1 MRIAVRNLTKRWG
14 AVTAVDDVTL
24 EFDAGGFTT
33 LLGPSGCGKTT
44 MLRMIAGLEEP
55 TAGEIRMDDRLVYS
69 SVEMVN
75 VPPGRRHLG
84 LVFQSYALW
93 PHMTVFQNVALGL
106 AQQGARGADLVRR
119 VREALDRVRLPGMEE
134 RYPSELSG
142 GQQQRVA
149 IARMIAVEP
158 AILLLDEPLSNLDA
172 KLRLEMRAEL
182 KRLHHDLGMTVV
194 YVTHDQIEALTLS
207 TKIAVMDHGR
217 ILQYDEPDAIYRLP
231 ATRFVAEFTAN
242 PVMNFFEVDVS
253 GQGTVAVP
261 GAFAFPIDGVAPR
274 PGRYLLA
281 VRPEDCRVF
290 ETPGP
295 RTAPFRVYADLSAG
309 PDQFLQVRA
318 GGVQLTVRT
327 GRRLRVRSDQEVH
340 VEFVGERLHFF
351 DPGTG
356 ERVAVAAAPPGAS
369 PDSGSPAV
377 MTSVA
382 APPIT
387 QGGPEVGGQV
397 SS

>member
-1 MRIAVRNLTKRWG
+1 MRIAVRHLTKRWG

-24 EFDAGGFTT
+24 ELEAGGFTT

-55 TAGEIRMDDRLVYS
+55 SSGEIRMDDRLVYS
-69 SVEMVN
+69 SAEMVN
-75 VPPGRRHLG
+75 VPPGRRRLG

-106 AQQGARGADLVRR
+106 AQQGARGSDLTRR

-207 TKIAVMDHGR
+207 TKIAVMDRGR
-217 ILQYDEPDAIYRLP
+217 VLQYDEPDVVYRLP

-242 PVMNFFEVDVS
+242 PVMNFIEVDVS
-253 GQGTVAVP
+253 GQGTVVVP
-261 GAFAFPIDGVAPR
+261 GAFAFTVDGIVPR

-290 ETPGP
+290 EAAAP
-295 RTAPFRVYADLSAG
+295 RTVPFRVYADLSAG
-309 PDQFLQVRA
+309 PDQFLQVRS
-318 GGVQLTVRT
+318 GGIQLTVRT
-327 GRRLRVRSDQEVH
+327 EGRLRVQSDQEVH
-340 VEFVGERLHFF
+340 IAFAGGHLHFF
-351 DPGTG
+351 DPQTG
-356 ERVAVAAAPPGAS
+356 ERVGAAAAAPARPAVSSAAAPPGLEA
-369 PDSGSPAV
+369 GR
-377 MTSVA
+377 
-382 APPIT
+382 
-387 QGGPEVGGQV
+387 QV
-397 SS
+397 PS

>member
-1 MRIAVRNLTKRWG
+1 MRIEVRNLTKRWG
-14 AVTAVDDVTL
+14 SVTAVDDVTL
-24 EFDAGGFTT
+24 EFDSGGFTT

-44 MLRMIAGLEEP
+44 MLRMIAGLEEAN
-55 TAGEIRMDDRLVYS
+55 AGEIRMDDRPVFS
-69 SVEMVN
+69 SAEMIN
-75 VPPGRRHLG
+75 VPPGRRSLG

-93 PHMTVFQNVALGL
+93 PHMTVFQNIALGL
-106 AQQGARGADLVRR
+106 ARRGVRGSDLARR
-119 VREALDRVRLPGMEE
+119 VREALERVRLHGMEG

-158 AILLLDEPLSNLDA
+158 AVLLLDEPLSNLDA

-217 ILQYDEPDAIYRLP
+217 VLQYDEPDVVYRSP

-242 PVMNFFEVDVS
+242 PVMNFLDVEVTQ
-253 GQGTVAVP
+253 QGTVTMP
-261 GAFAFPIDGVAPR
+261 GAFALTADGPALR

-290 ETPGP
+290 ENAMPG
-295 RTAPFRVYADLSAG
+295 AVPFRVYADLSAG
-309 PDQFLQVRA
+309 PDQFLQVRS
-318 GGVQLTVRT
+318 GDVQLTVRT
-327 GRRLRVRSDQEVH
+327 ERRVRVSSDQEVH
-340 VEFVGERLHFF
+340 ISFVGEHLHFF
-351 DPGTG
+351 DAGTG
-356 ERVAVAAAPPGAS
+356 EKVTR
-369 PDSGSPAV
+369 
-377 MTSVA
+377 
-382 APPIT
+382 
-387 QGGPEVGGQV
+387 
-397 SS
+397 